1 MSNILFNH
9 KSACVV
15 HKALEY
21 KIQAKENMIEAN
33 IPDITDFFKEELQ
46 KEKDVFEH
54 FTGIVFMLS
63 LDKDESRN
71 VNLGRKKAYIL
82 MHSLEDLIQVRKKI
96 ISENTNEVIFNRKVT
111 LEVKTLAPIKT
122 KIENLWGN
130 TPQKPHSLTNDM
142 KPEDFDRRYLDYY
155 NLL

>member
-33 IPDITDFFKEELQ
+33 IPDITDSFKEELD
-46 KEKDVFEH
+46 KEKEVLEH

-63 LDKDESRN
+63 LNPDESRN

-82 MHSLEDLIQVRKKI
+82 MNSLEDLIIVRKKI
-96 ISENTNEVIFNRKVT
+96 ISENSNEVIFNRKVT
-111 LEVKTLAPIKT
+111 LEAKVLAPIKT
-122 KIENLWGN
+122 KIANLWGN
-130 TPQKPHSLTNDM
+130 KSPKADEQSVVLDL
-142 KPEDFDRRYLDYY
+142 RYLNYY